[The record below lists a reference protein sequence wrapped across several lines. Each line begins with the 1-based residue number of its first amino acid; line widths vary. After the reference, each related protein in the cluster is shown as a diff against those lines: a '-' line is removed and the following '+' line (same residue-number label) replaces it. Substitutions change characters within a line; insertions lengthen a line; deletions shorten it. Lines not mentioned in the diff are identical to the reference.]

1 VTGSEVMAL
10 SYEPDGTLATE
21 KTDAVD
27 GWASEELMAD
37 GV

>member
-1 VTGSEVMAL
+1 MAL

-21 KTDAVD
+21 KTDAMGD
-27 GWASEELMAD
+27 RASEELMAD